1 MQEVQIYGR
10 VVRINGFNDKFIVF
24 GRDGSDYQLYILYVN
39 WDSKKVSLT
48 WVTSDNYGGYNDFT
62 LCENSGSTFIT
73 LGKRLFSCTN
83 GTSVSK
89 WNISSPVIISYSNN
103 YMYYAGKIYSI
114 PISPNWST
122 IYNNKTEIGSIN
134 CTNNQVTF
142 DKDNKHIYSV
152 DNNNLYIYKIEGN
165 TVVQQDVISFDNI
178 SIKYM
183 LNTPFCVTSNKISTH
198 YIYLSSEN
206 IITSIERDGYRYVS
220 INVEN
225 IPKSSEVLEGKSYI
239 GMDGITKL
247 GTMPNNGELNYIPSS
262 ERQVIPKGYTSGG
275 TIEIAEISNT
285 DEYDYCL
292 NLSTSIIN
300 HTKLSYIQLSYLQ
313 TSGTQWINTGLTA
326 TNDIELE
333 IRFKTIQSTSSYGRI
348 IGTTNDCNFE
358 FCDMKS
364 MTNYRFSINSSKAA
378 TNIILNNNDF
388 NTIKMTGNGK
398 LYINDKL
405 TIDLNSSP
413 NNSALQ
419 LFTTQSGKENGR
431 LQVSYC
437 KIWKNSELVRNFIP
451 VKDKDSI
458 VCLYDKVN
466 EKFYK
471 NNGTGDFIGGDEL

>member
-1 MQEVQIYGR
+1 MQEEQIYGR

-89 WNISSPVIISYSNN
+89 WNISSPVIISYSDN

-114 PISPNWST
+114 PVSSNWNT
-122 IYNNKTEIGSIN
+122 INNNKTEIGSIN
-134 CTNNQVTF
+134 CTNNQITF

-152 DNNNLYIYKIEGN
+152 YNNSLYIYKIEGN
-165 TVVQQDVISFDNI
+165 TVVQEDVISLDNI

-198 YIYLSSEN
+198 YIYPSSEN

-247 GTMPNNGELNYIPSS
+247 GTMPNNGELNYTPSGGEQTIPA
-262 ERQVIPKGYTSGG
+262 GYTDGG
-275 TIEIAEISNT
+275 KISAINYNDTLSPTEYIETLEK
-285 DEYDYCL
+285 
-292 NLSTSIIN
+292 TS
-300 HTKLSYIQLSYLQ
+300 
-313 TSGTQWINTGLTA
+313 A
-326 TNDIELE
+326 
-333 IRFKTIQSTSSYGRI
+333 
-348 IGTTNDCNFE
+348 
-358 FCDMKS
+358 
-364 MTNYRFSINSSKAA
+364 
-378 TNIILNNNDF
+378 ILNNTSVDDILQQLSITVVDTWNEGS
-388 NTIKMTGNGK
+388 KV
-398 LYINDKL
+398 
-405 TIDLNSSP
+405 SSI
-413 NNSALQ
+413 SV
-419 LFTTQSGKENGR
+419 K
-431 LQVSYC
+431 
-437 KIWKNSELVRNFIP
+437 
-451 VKDKDSI
+451 KDKYYVLTLTSDNTNLSNINITGVEILNDVLWNNYWSSNSKNIYVKTLIVKTNDTNMSFSESI
-458 VCLYDKVN
+458 YPILQELK
-466 EKFYK
+466 
-471 NNGTGDFIGGDEL
+471 IGGDK